1 MKKSNLRTP
10 PHRRAAKLQLR
21 LASAAAF
28 AAVLGASFSV
38 MAQPVLPVAQTSG
51 QLGLGQA
58 GPVVP
63 APPRSAPGTPPPVAK
78 TADQGPGVPFP
89 SMRPGAK
96 PPEIPLSTEK
106 MDLDQSSVDTKMRR
120 ALQQSDTRV
129 QELVAGNGHLDS
141 PDISAHRGDLLEMSD
156 LQFQSRLLDAR
167 QAVADKTMKYWATV
181 HDNKR
186 EEEARIAAAAAAVA
200 PAAPPATI
208 ATAPAPLPLGAH
220 GVSVQDGTQDKSD
233 QIVPFA
239 KVVSIIGTGDSLKAI
254 LLVPYV
260 GEVKATIG
268 TVLPGNR
275 RVSRISADG
284 VYVSDPKNGT
294 VALGFGDSV
303 PLLPTA
309 VATSGTSLPA
319 RAPLPGGTMGL
330 PAAPPV
336 H

>member
-1 MKKSNLRTP
+1 M
-10 PHRRAAKLQLR
+10 
-21 LASAAAF
+21 
-28 AAVLGASFSV
+28 
-38 MAQPVLPVAQTSG
+38 
-51 QLGLGQA
+51 
-58 GPVVP
+58 
-63 APPRSAPGTPPPVAK
+63 
-78 TADQGPGVPFP
+78 
-89 SMRPGAK
+89 
-96 PPEIPLSTEK
+96 E
-106 MDLDQSSVDTKMRR
+106 LDQSSVDSKMRR

-129 QELVAGNGHLDS
+129 QELVAGNGHLDA

-186 EEEARIAAAAAAVA
+186 EEEARTAASTAAAAAAA
-200 PAAPPATI
+200 IPAAPTPA
-208 ATAPAPLPLGAH
+208 ATPSLPPGPH

-239 KVVSIIGTGDSLKAI
+239 KVVSIIGTGDALKAI

-260 GEVKATIG
+260 GEVKASVG

-275 RVSRISADG
+275 RVSKISADG

-309 VATSGTSLPA
+309 VAASGTPLPA
-319 RAPLPGGTMGL
+319 RAPLPGGMMGL
-330 PAAPPV
+330 PAAPPL